1 MSATLNCT
9 TDNGTVRFTP
19 PERVRGDATC
29 GEAHAARTTL
39 EK

>member
-19 PERVRGDATC
+19 PKRVRDATC
-29 GEAHAARTTL
+29 GEAHAARTIL